1 MTEPTISQPEL
12 DLEAIERLRQRLG
25 PADEQQIRLLLAV
38 SPGQRLRTMMDLQEI
53 ALKTWQHRLRK
64 AHPELDD
71 LSLTLL
77 IFERLHHARP
87 RF

>member
-1 MTEPTISQPEL
+1 MTEQTVTQPKL
-12 DLEAIERLRQRLG
+12 DLEAVERLRQRLG

-53 ALKTWQHRLRK
+53 ALNTWQHRLRK

-77 IFERLHHARP
+77 IFERLHHAKP
-87 RF
+87 KL